1 MPIGNWNLQW
11 LNHNSQR
18 SYPLTERA
26 TKQDI
31 NNVITIPDSFI
42 VGMYFPI
49 HAGTTFTPNGFYVS
63 SLLISPTGFNIIIGY
78 TSDPA
83 NPNATNTI
91 TQVAAANIA
100 RANYTQN
107 TAYALAG
114 INEFYDSV
122 GYVVLGN
129 LDEIDKQPSGLYNF
143 NFSGGE
149 IETDVIRPMLRSV
162 SSLRVSNNGEF
173 SDRIYGHVTLLAG
186 DNIRFDVSSSGSETY
201 ITINAVNNENLNQT
215 CLCDVVDTGD
225 CIRLINGIPATNG
238 NFVLAQNSCLSAT
251 EISGRSGLQLE
262 DTCAQPCCG
271 CSELDALRDQ
281 VNRFGDGITTLQNFV
296 TRLGS
301 EVTQMS
307 LVVLGSRLNSS
318 PCQQGQ

>member
-26 TKQDI
+26 TKRDLK
-31 NNVITIPDSFI
+31 NVITIPDSFI

-63 SLLISPTGFNIIIGY
+63 SLLVSPTGFNIIIGY
-78 TSDPA
+78 TSDPES
-83 NPNATNTI
+83 PNTTNTI

-100 RANYTQN
+100 RANYSAN

-129 LDEIDKQPSGLYNF
+129 LDEIDKQPVGLYNF
-143 NFSGGE
+143 NFDGGE
-149 IETDVIRPMLRSV
+149 IETDAIRPMLRAV
-162 SSLRVSNNGEF
+162 SSLRVSNNGEL
-173 SDRIYGHVTLLAG
+173 SDRIYGNVTLLAG
-186 DNIRFDVSSSGSETY
+186 DNIRFDVAAGGGETY
-201 ITINAVNNENLNQT
+201 ITINAVSNADLNQT
-215 CLCDVVDTGD
+215 CLCDVVDTGE
-225 CIRLINGIPATNG
+225 CIRSINGIYAPTG
-238 NFVLAQNSCLSAT
+238 EFVLAPNTCLSAT
-251 EISGRSGLQLE
+251 PFTDQSGLQLE

-307 LVVLGSRLNSS
+307 LVVLGSKLNTS